1 MRLILNE
8 HASYFDTLL
17 QNNNYTYN
25 HHRNILTLM
34 DEIHKIKNNLNPS
47 IMKKE
52 ITRIILKIF
61 KSSLQKKKNPKNE
74 SWNFELKIPAIM
86 VNFT

>member
-1 MRLILNE
+1 
-8 HASYFDTLL
+8 
-17 QNNNYTYN
+17 
-25 HHRNILTLM
+25 M
-34 DEIHKIKNNLNPS
+34 DEIHKIMNNLNPS

>member
-1 MRLILNE
+1 
-8 HASYFDTLL
+8 
-17 QNNNYTYN
+17 
-25 HHRNILTLM
+25 M

-74 SWNFELKIPAIM
+74 S
-86 VNFT
+86 

>member
-1 MRLILNE
+1 MVNKSHERALRLMLNGD
-8 HASYFDTLL
+8 FDLLL
-17 QNNNYTYN
+17 QSNNDTCSHY
-25 HHRNILTLM
+25 RSIQTLM
-34 DEIHKIKNNLNPS
+34 NEIHKIKNNLNPS

-74 SWNFELKIPAIM
+74 S
-86 VNFT
+86 